1 MFPCFFSFL
10 LVYGA
15 RSTSDG
21 CLFCLFLRAKREAWV
36 LRPQVIISR
45 PTGWDCTEVLNH
57 ESIGTLEFFFYT
69 PQEHESARA
78 FLVDR
83 PLV

>member
-1 MFPCFFSFL
+1 MGF
-10 LVYGA
+10 
-15 RSTSDG
+15 
-21 CLFCLFLRAKREAWV
+21 FCLFREQNGKHGC

-57 ESIGTLEFFFYT
+57 ESIGTLEFLFYT

-78 FLVDR
+78 FLVDW